1 MQQLHPFYR
10 LMSPGY
16 FCLIISLPLGA
27 FPSAGPCIRCCAN
40 ADLVSFFYSNALAS
54 KLGYVIDC
62 GMGPWSRSQDLITW
76 GPIRAANAFEEG
88 QPSVLCQMHG
98 IWQICK
104 YQAEIPMWRPCCIT
118 EALTGSGAVAAVAFM
133 SVLIQMWQLK
143 QLIKHSKAV
152 CCKWHM
158 LWLRGSIQSWE
169 PRFIVPSRLTF
180 WFT

>member
-62 GMGPWSRSQDLITW
+62 GMGP
-76 GPIRAANAFEEG
+76 
-88 QPSVLCQMHG
+88 
-98 IWQICK
+98 
-104 YQAEIPMWRPCCIT
+104 
-118 EALTGSGAVAAVAFM
+118 
-133 SVLIQMWQLK
+133 
-143 QLIKHSKAV
+143 
-152 CCKWHM
+152 
-158 LWLRGSIQSWE
+158 
-169 PRFIVPSRLTF
+169 
-180 WFT
+180 